1 MKISNVP
8 IITVWPSKSKI
19 SGSLEKILLTPD
31 NEKNQEQIFHLQD
44 AIFFHIHADICIHVF
59 AERFE

>member
-1 MKISNVP
+1 MKMSNIP

-31 NEKNQEQIFHLQD
+31 NEKNQEQIFHL
-44 AIFFHIHADICIHVF
+44 
-59 AERFE
+59 